1 MTDALDRLKAAFADR
16 YTIEREAGA
25 DHRTI
30 QQRTTMKAIAIA
42 VLAAQAV
49 ALTIGSTRTAG
60 QTNPLWSEQKIKNYL
75 PHMTRPEVEDLLT
88 RTDMVIIPV
97 GALEQHALHLP
108 IGTDFV
114 SGVERAKLIAQ
125 ETDALVAPILMPGQS
140 PYHMG
145 FPGTITLRSE
155 TIQAVYFE
163 AVQSLLL
170 HGFKRFLILN
180 AHGGNR
186 ATVAFLVDRINQETA
201 GIAVD
206 LATAAAPFMTA
217 SAQPT
222 ATVLDRHA
230 GVSETSRL
238 MYLAPDLVDL
248 ANAQTA
254 TLTMPDHL
262 ERVVP
267 EVLAEDPTV
276 SRVFLAE
283 GFKAE
288 ETGKGTSAR
297 EISSTGAWS
306 ERDPRDASIEQGR
319 VETMDFV
326 DAAVRFIN
334 RWKALRPMDK

>member
-1 MTDALDRLKAAFADR
+1 
-16 YTIEREAGA
+16 
-25 DHRTI
+25 
-30 QQRTTMKAIAIA
+30 MKAIAIA
-42 VLAAQAV
+42 VLAVQAA
-49 ALTIGSTRTAG
+49 ALTIGSTGAAA

-97 GALEQHALHLP
+97 GSLEQHALHLP
-108 IGTDFV
+108 MGTDFL

-125 ETDALVAPILMPGQS
+125 ETDALVAPILMPGLS

-145 FPGTITLRSE
+145 FSGTITLRSE

-163 AVQSLLL
+163 AVQSLLV

-186 ATVAFLVDRINQETA
+186 ATVGFLVDRINQETA

-206 LATAAAPFMTA
+206 LGAAAAPFMTA
-217 SAQPT
+217 AVQST

-248 ANAQTA
+248 AAAQTA
-254 TLTMPDHL
+254 TLTMPVHL
-262 ERVVP
+262 ERMVP
-267 EVLAEDPTV
+267 DLLAGDPTV

-283 GFKAE
+283 GLKAK

-297 EISSTGAWS
+297 EMTSTGAWS
-306 ERDPRDASIEQGR
+306 ERDPQDASIEQGR
-319 VETMDFV
+319 AETMNFV
-326 DAAVRFIN
+326 DAAVRFIE
-334 RWKALRPMDK
+334 RWKALRPTEQR